1 MYCFFGAQFDRR
13 RQATSSFAALRALI
27 LILLFPL
34 FLAPARA
41 QFRASI
47 QGVVTDST
55 GAVIPGA
62 TLTLTNLQ
70 TNEQRTTTSNG
81 EGIYNFNALPP
92 DNFSLVVERD
102 GFQKKVFEH
111 LQLIPEQANS
121 VNVQLTIGA
130 AATTV
135 TVNAESATVLDK
147 ETAKRCLDAGAKFLT
162 STGLVP
168 DVVESAL
175 AGGIVAIP
183 GALTPTEVIAAWKAG
198 AQFVKIYPA
207 APVGGALYI
216 RSLKVPLP
224 QVKLIAAGGVNQQN
238 ATAFI
243 AAGASAIG
251 VGVELLPRDAVL
263 RRQDHRIH
271 ELARRF
277 LGFVA
282 EARVTDQ
289 PY

>member
-1 MYCFFGAQFDRR
+1 MDPKAATACIEEIGLFPGIRVKTEDQALYAAETLYHAGIPVAEITMTVPGAINVI
-13 RQATSSFAALRALI
+13 RALAQS
-27 LILLFPL
+27 FPKM
-34 FLAPARA
+34 
-41 QFRASI
+41 
-47 QGVVTDST
+47 VV
-55 GAVIPGA
+55 GAG
-62 TLTLTNLQ
+62 
-70 TNEQRTTTSNG
+70 
-81 EGIYNFNALPP
+81 
-92 DNFSLVVERD
+92 
-102 GFQKKVFEH
+102 
-111 LQLIPEQANS
+111 
-121 VNVQLTIGA
+121 
-130 AATTV
+130 
-135 TVNAESATVLDK
+135 TVLDK
-147 ETAKRCLDAGAKFLT
+147 ETAQRCLDAGAKFLT

-168 DVVESAL
+168 EVIESAL
-175 AGGIVAIP
+175 KGGIVAIP

-207 APVGGALYI
+207 APVGGELYI

-251 VGVELLPRDAVL
+251 VGVELLPRDAVQ

-282 EARVTDQ
+282 EARVTEK

>member
-1 MYCFFGAQFDRR
+1 MDPKAVTACIEEIG
-13 RQATSSFAALRALI
+13 
-27 LILLFPL
+27 LFPGIRVKTEDQAL
-34 FLAPARA
+34 YAAETLYRA
-41 QFRASI
+41 GIPVAEI
-47 QGVVTDST
+47 TMTV
-55 GAVIPGA
+55 PGA
-62 TLTLTNLQ
+62 IGVIRTLAQ
-70 TNEQRTTTSNG
+70 S
-81 EGIYNFNALPP
+81 FPKM
-92 DNFSLVVERD
+92 VV
-102 GFQKKVFEH
+102 
-111 LQLIPEQANS
+111 
-121 VNVQLTIGA
+121 GA
-130 AATTV
+130 G
-135 TVNAESATVLDK
+135 TVLDK
-147 ETAKRCLDAGAKFLT
+147 ETAQRCLDAGAKFLT

-168 DVVESAL
+168 EVIESAL
-175 AGGIVAIP
+175 KGGIVAIP

-207 APVGGALYI
+207 APVGGELYI

-251 VGVELLPRDAVL
+251 VGVELLPRDAVQ

-282 EARVTDQ
+282 EARVTES
-289 PY
+289 PH